1 MVVETLFGSGPQLWP
16 TLPAYGYIQTAPGT
30 RPAPFVNAMMPSA
43 PAVAGALSPDP
54 AQISAGWPAVAPA
67 PTLPTTDFATVIT
80 PQVLLAA
87 VGMRRGQP
95 MGPANDQEI
104 EDFVSDALDLLAGAN
119 DVEIRCEG
127 GRATLSGSASSATS
141 VKSSG
146 RFPASTTC
154 RTTSRS
160 RRADGRREHREKRKP
175 QRRERVANRREP
187 GRVHRPPPADRKVLT
202 TIILPAGRGRGL
214 SLSTRLI
221 IRRRTDRR
229 AGVRATRCVTGCGSL
244 PSWCA
249 GSSRRST
256 PPPRMLQ
263 QVPKPFIVSSG
274 GNATA

>member
-127 GRATLSGSASSATS
+127 GRATLSGSVTHKRVKRDVGEIVWAIPSINDVQNNITIAARRRSS
-141 VKSSG
+141 
-146 RFPASTTC
+146 R
-154 RTTSRS
+154 TSREAEAAAAGAS
-160 RRADGRREHREKRKP
+160 RKQA
-175 QRRERVANRREP
+175 
-187 GRVHRPPPADRKVLT
+187 
-202 TIILPAGRGRGL
+202 
-214 SLSTRLI
+214 
-221 IRRRTDRR
+221 
-229 AGVRATRCVTGCGSL
+229 
-244 PSWCA
+244 
-249 GSSRRST
+249 
-256 PPPRMLQ
+256 
-263 QVPKPFIVSSG
+263 
-274 GNATA
+274 